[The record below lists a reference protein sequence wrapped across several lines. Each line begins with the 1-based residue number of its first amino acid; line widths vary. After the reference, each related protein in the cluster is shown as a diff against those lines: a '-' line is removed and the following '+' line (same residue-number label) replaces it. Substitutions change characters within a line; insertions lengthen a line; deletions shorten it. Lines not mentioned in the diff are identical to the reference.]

1 MQFMRTAVLL
11 AAMTALFLVVGAL
24 LGGRGGMMI
33 ALIFA
38 VGTNLFAYWNSD
50 RMALAAVDAREVDY
64 ATAPDLVHLV
74 GDLANRAGLPM
85 PRVFLVDSPQPNAFA
100 TGRDP
105 QHAAVAV
112 NTGLVQMLSREE
124 LAGVISHELAH
135 VRNRDTLTMTIT
147 ATLAGAISSIAHW
160 GFFFGG
166 GRRDNGGVGIVGSIA
181 MAILA
186 PLAAAIVQMAV
197 SRGREY
203 EADRLGAQICGNP
216 LWLASALAKIADAAQ
231 HIPDEA
237 VEARPAMAHMFIVN
251 PLSGQ
256 GMDNLFSTH
265 PAVENRIAA
274 LEDLARRMGIGMS
287 MTTAATAWHEPPRPR
302 EPEHAGTSW
311 EPFRERTSGRTEP
324 GTFLGGRGLADSR
337 WNRHRS
343 SPGQGP
349 WG

>member
-11 AAMTALFLVVGAL
+11 AAMTALFLLVGAL
-24 LGGRGGMMI
+24 LGGRGGIMI
-33 ALIFA
+33 ALVFA

-50 RMALAAVDAREVDY
+50 KMALSAVEAREVDY
-64 ATAPDLVHLV
+64 AAAPDLVRLV
-74 GDLANRAGLPM
+74 ADLSQRTGLPM

-105 QHAAVAV
+105 AHAAVAV
-112 NTGLVQMLSREE
+112 NAGLIQMLSREE
-124 LAGVISHELAH
+124 LAGVLSHELAH
-135 VRNRDTLTMTIT
+135 VKNRDTLTMTIT

-160 GFFFGG
+160 GLFFGG
-166 GRRDNGGVGIVGSIA
+166 GRRDNGGLGIFGSIV

-186 PLAAAIVQMAV
+186 PIAAMIVQMAV

-203 EADRLGAQICGNP
+203 EADRMGAEICGNP

-231 HIPDEA
+231 RIPDEA
-237 VEARPAMAHMFIVN
+237 VEAHPAMAHLFIVN
-251 PLSGQ
+251 PLTGR

-274 LEDLARRMGIGMS
+274 LEDLARFMG
-287 MTTAATAWHEPPRPR
+287 ATWHAPPPPR
-302 EPEHAGTSW
+302 EPEFAGGGW
-311 EPFRERTSGRTEP
+311 EPFRQTAEP
-324 GTFLGGRGLADSR
+324 PRQSGTFLGGRGLADSR
-337 WNRHRS
+337 WNRGRS
-343 SPGQGP
+343 SSAQGP